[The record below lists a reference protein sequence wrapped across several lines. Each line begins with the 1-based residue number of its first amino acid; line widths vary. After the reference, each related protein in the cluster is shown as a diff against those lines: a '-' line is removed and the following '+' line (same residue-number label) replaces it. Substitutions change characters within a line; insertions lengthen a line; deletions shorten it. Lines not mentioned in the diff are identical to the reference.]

1 MKPRT
6 VFVPEISTDAITSST
21 TVIYTVPPNT
31 RAKWLLAFLSN
42 TSGSTIAD
50 IALYIYDGVQMPI
63 LGSKSLGSGDFI
75 QFDSSGG
82 YVMLEAGDELRARSG
97 SAGVSCIITV
107 EETTGLV
114 STN

>member
-1 MKPRT
+1 MKQRS
-6 VFVPEISTDAITSST
+6 VFIPEISTDAITSDT

-42 TSGSTIAD
+42 TSGSTVGD
-50 IALYIYDGVQMPI
+50 IALFIYDGVQMPI

-75 QFDSSGG
+75 QFESAGG
-82 YVMLEAGDELRARSG
+82 YVMLEEGDELRARSG
-97 SAGVSCIITV
+97 TAGVSCLLTL

-114 STN
+114 RTN